1 MPGEVLGVPPVFA
14 VPPPGTMVL
23 GVPPAIGVARPPVVT
38 VLGVGRDSV
47 APLPPGTM
55 VLGVSTAIG
64 VARPPVGTVLGAVLP
79 PTEPQ
84 FMAITAPTTAA
95 PTPPIIRPPLSIV
108 TTVRAV
114 ITAVVGPR
122 LERRPPR
129 GVALGATAATA
140 NQAES
145 YNAGF
150 AAGSAYALGAIY
162 TNLPGGCVYNPV
174 GTSTYYRCGTAWL
187 SPAYGAKGVYY
198 RVVTAPF

>member
-55 VLGVSTAIG
+55 VLGMSTAIG
-64 VARPPVGTVLGAVLP
+64 VARPPVVTVLGAVLP

-84 FMAITAPTTAA
+84 FMAITAPTAAA

-129 GVALGATAATA
+129 ESPSAQRLPLPIKRNPTMQDLRRAVPTPSERSILTSQGDAFITQLVQALITAAVR
-140 NQAES
+140 
-145 YNAGF
+145 
-150 AAGSAYALGAIY
+150 LG
-162 TNLPGGCVYNPV
+162 
-174 GTSTYYRCGTAWL
+174 
-187 SPAYGAKGVYY
+187 
-198 RVVTAPF
+198 